1 MKEKQPYKSDIGI
14 LLEVTAVSW
23 AVYTG
28 ACKSCRYLSQCGID
42 DSFTF
47 PNNSP
52 CMKKKESL
60 KSARMKGE

>member
-1 MKEKQPYKSDIGI
+1 MKQSEYEI
-14 LLEVTAVSW
+14 LLEGTAVSW

-28 ACKSCRYLSQCGID
+28 ACKSCRYLPQCETD

-47 PNNSP
+47 PNDSP

-60 KSARMKGE
+60 KSASMKGE